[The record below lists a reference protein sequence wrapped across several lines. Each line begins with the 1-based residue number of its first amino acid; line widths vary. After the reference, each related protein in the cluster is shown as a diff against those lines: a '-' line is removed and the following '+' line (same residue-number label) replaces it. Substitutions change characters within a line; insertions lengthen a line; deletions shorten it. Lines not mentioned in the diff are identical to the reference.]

1 MLFLLIGGIG
11 LFLLGMILL
20 TDGLKAF
27 AGDSLRLAL
36 LRFTGRPVTAFFSG
50 VTVTAMVQSS
60 SATTLATI
68 GFVSAGLITFPQAI
82 GVIIG
87 ASLGTTSTGWIVSTV
102 GLKFSVGMLALPL
115 TGIGAFLRLLG
126 RGRVA
131 SLGLALA
138 GFGLIFIGIDTLQ
151 EGMREFSQHFDL
163 GRIPARGFWGHLVL
177 LLVGAAMTVIMQSSS
192 AAVATTLAAL
202 HAEAIGFEQA
212 ASLVIG
218 QAIGTTVT
226 AMLAAIGAT
235 VAAKRTAYAHVLFNL
250 CTGLIALILLP
261 FFLWIILGLA
271 HRAGTEPGAVA
282 LAAFHT
288 SFITLGVLIFLPLV
302 KPFSRLL
309 EWIVPERGPNLT
321 KYLDSSLNAFPGVAL
336 EAVRNCLREVS
347 LLECRRLI
355 SILMNRDRDRWEP
368 GRVISTDAVNR
379 ARIFLGMVPMAPGE
393 EQSSGFRISLFH
405 ILDHLGNWMALSVPY
420 SPRPDIKQDD
430 LYQELI
436 RRVIPAL
443 HQAEFALANGVNG
456 ESMASLQTHAESV
469 KELRK
474 NARQKV
480 LDALSRNQRLP
491 ESSMQLLDY
500 LRVLDS
506 VIYHLCR
513 VVYYLNQSKPT
524 GDQYPPCKETD
535 PIGDPA

>member
-20 TDGLKAF
+20 TDGLKSF

-126 RGRVA
+126 RGRMA

-151 EGMREFSQHFDL
+151 EGKREFSQQFDL

-177 LLVGAAMTVIMQSSS
+177 LLVGAAMTVVMQSSS

-226 AMLAAIGAT
+226 AMLASIGAA
-235 VAAKRTAYAHVLFNL
+235 VAAKRTAVAHVLFNL
-250 CTGLIALILLP
+250 GTGLIALLLLP

-271 HRAGTEPGAVA
+271 ERAGTEPGAVA

-288 SFITLGVLIFLPLV
+288 SFIALGVLIFLPLV
-302 KPFSRLL
+302 KPFSRLV
-309 EWIVPERGPNLT
+309 ERIVPERGPSLT
-321 KYLDSSLNAFPGVAL
+321 KFLDSSLNALPAVAL

-347 LLECRRLI
+347 LLECQRLI
-355 SILMNRDRDRWEP
+355 SILQNEERERWERDR
-368 GRVISTDAVNR
+368 IITADAVNR
-379 ARIFLGMVPMAPGE
+379 ARIFLSMVPMAPGE
-393 EQSSGFRISLFH
+393 EQSSGSL
-405 ILDHLGNWMALSVPY
+405 
-420 SPRPDIKQDD
+420 
-430 LYQELI
+430 
-436 RRVIPAL
+436 
-443 HQAEFALANGVNG
+443 
-456 ESMASLQTHAESV
+456 
-469 KELRK
+469 
-474 NARQKV
+474 
-480 LDALSRNQRLP
+480 
-491 ESSMQLLDY
+491 
-500 LRVLDS
+500 
-506 VIYHLCR
+506 
-513 VVYYLNQSKPT
+513 KPVCNFSIIC
-524 GDQYPPCKETD
+524 GC
-535 PIGDPA
+535 

>member
-1 MLFLLIGGIG
+1 MLFLLLGGIG

-20 TDGLKAF
+20 TDGLKSF

-36 LRFTGRPVTAFFSG
+36 LRFTGRPVTAFCSG
-50 VTVTAMVQSS
+50 ATVTAMVQSS

-115 TGIGAFLRLLG
+115 TGIGAFMRLLG
-126 RGRVA
+126 RGRMA

-151 EGMREFSQHFDL
+151 EGMRAFSERFDL
-163 GRIPARGFWGHLVL
+163 GRIPASGFWGHLLL
-177 LLVGAAMTVIMQSSS
+177 LLVGAAMTVVMQSSS

-202 HAEAIGFEQA
+202 HTGAIGFEQA

-235 VAAKRTAYAHVLFNL
+235 VAAKRTAVAHVLFNL
-250 CTGLIALILLP
+250 LTGLIALLLLP
-261 FFLWIILGLA
+261 FFLWMIVGLSE
-271 HRAGTEPGAVA
+271 RTGTEPGAVA

-288 SFITLGVLIFLPLV
+288 SFIALGVLIFLPLV
-302 KPFSRLL
+302 KPFSRLV
-309 EWIVPERGPNLT
+309 EKIVPERGSSLT
-321 KYLDSSLNAFPGVAL
+321 QYLDASLNTLPSVAL

-355 SILMNRDRDRWEP
+355 LILQHKGRERWESD
-368 GRVISTDAVNR
+368 RVITADAVNR
-379 ARIFLGMVPMAPGE
+379 ARIFLSRVPMAPGE
-393 EQSSGFRISLFH
+393 EESSGPRVSLFH
-405 ILDHLGNWMALSVPY
+405 LLDHIGSWMALQIPLT
-420 SPRPDIKQDD
+420 PRPDIQQDP

-436 RRVIPAL
+436 GKVIETL
-443 HQAEFALANGVNG
+443 HQG
-456 ESMASLQTHAESV
+456 ESVLAENGRGESVAALQTLAESV
-469 KELRK
+469 KDLRQ
-474 NARQKV
+474 NARQEI
-480 LDALSRNQRLP
+480 LDALSRKQRIP
-491 ESSMQLLDY
+491 EASMQLLDY
-500 LRVLDS
+500 LRMLDS
-506 VIYHLCR
+506 ATYHLSR
-513 VVYYLNQSKPT
+513 IVHYLNQTEFSEK
-524 GDQYPPCKETD
+524 
-535 PIGDPA
+535 

>member
-20 TDGLKAF
+20 TDGLKSF

-36 LRFTGRPVTAFFSG
+36 LRFTGRPVTAFLSG

-68 GFVSAGLITFPQAI
+68 GFVSAGLITFAQAV

-87 ASLGTTSTGWIVSTV
+87 ASLGTTSTGWIVSTI

-115 TGIGAFLRLLG
+115 TGIGAFMRLLG
-126 RGRVA
+126 RGRMA

-151 EGMREFSQHFDL
+151 EGMRELSQQFDL
-163 GRIPARGFWGHLVL
+163 SRIPARGFWGHLVL
-177 LLVGAAMTVIMQSSS
+177 LVVGALMTVVMQSSS

-218 QAIGTTVT
+218 QAIGTTGT

-235 VAAKRTAYAHVLFNL
+235 VAAKRTAVAHVLFNL
-250 CTGLIALILLP
+250 CTGLIALLLLP

-271 HRAGTEPGAVA
+271 ERTGTEPGAVA

-288 SFITLGVLIFLPLV
+288 SFITLGVVIFLPLV
-302 KPFSRLL
+302 KPFSRLV
-309 EWIVPERGPNLT
+309 ERIIPERGPSLT
-321 KYLDSSLNAFPGVAL
+321 KYLDSSLNALPAVAL

-347 LLECRRLI
+347 LLECRRLMA
-355 SILMNRDRDRWEP
+355 ILQNEQRERWEP
-368 GRVISTDAVNR
+368 DRVITADAVNR
-379 ARIFLGMVPMAPGE
+379 ARIFLSMIPMAPGE
-393 EQSSGFRISLFH
+393 EKSSGSRVSLFH
-405 ILDHLGNWMALSVPY
+405 LLDHIGSWMALQVPQN
-420 SPRPDIKQDD
+420 PRADIQQDE
-430 LYQELI
+430 LYQELSA
-436 RRVIPAL
+436 RVIQTL
-443 HQAEFALANGVNG
+443 HQAEAALAIGANR
-456 ESMASLQTHAESV
+456 ESIAALQTLAGSV
-469 KELRK
+469 KELRLD
-474 NARQKV
+474 ARRNV

-491 ESSMQLLDY
+491 EASMQLLDY
-500 LRVLDS
+500 LRTLDS
-506 VIYHLCR
+506 ATYHLCR
-513 VVYYLNQSKPT
+513 IAHYLNQTESKADHSSQP
-524 GDQYPPCKETD
+524 GA
-535 PIGDPA
+535 IR